1 MLKNKILTIFIALV
15 LVAPTIS
22 VKNSIDKVGTHS
34 LFPPYSVALA
44 EGVEQT
50 EENTENVGWEERER
64 SHQIQQE
71 KQEASTI
78 PYKQPVSKRKMAK
91 KFLIGMGSVAV
102 SSILLFLILTVY
114 NKIRE
119 SILAPKQDQQ
129 SGETSLVTP
138 ENLTD
143 AVKTFLDKT
152 KY

>member
-1 MLKNKILTIFIALV
+1 MLKNKILTIVIALM
-15 LVAPTIS
+15 LVSPVIAEEAT
-22 VKNSIDKVGTHS
+22 GE
-34 LFPPYSVALA
+34 ALMPIA
-44 EGVEQT
+44 ETMQ
-50 EENTENVGWEERER
+50 ENVQTTQEELP
-64 SHQIQQE
+64 QLD
-71 KQEASTI
+71 TI
-78 PYKQPVSKRKMAK
+78 PHKQPVSKRKMAK

-138 ENLTD
+138 ENLTG

>member
-1 MLKNKILTIFIALV
+1 MLKNKILTIIIALV
-15 LVAPTIS
+15 LVAPTVSI
-22 VKNSIDKVGTHS
+22 KNSIDKVGTHS

-71 KQEASTI
+71 QQEASTI

-91 KFLIGMGSVAV
+91 KFLIGMVSVAI

-119 SILAPKQDQQ
+119 SILAPKQDQK

>member
-1 MLKNKILTIFIALV
+1 MLKNKILTIVIVLV
-15 LVAPTIS
+15 LVAPIIS
-22 VKNSIDKVGTHS
+22 LDNSIDKVGTHS

-71 KQEASTI
+71 EQDVSTI
-78 PYKQPVSKRKMAK
+78 QYKQPVSKRKMAK

-138 ENLTD
+138 ENLTE
-143 AVKTFLDKT
+143 AVRTFLDKT

>member
-1 MLKNKILTIFIALV
+1 MLKNKILTIVIALV
-15 LVAPTIS
+15 LVAPIVS
-22 VKNSIDKVGTHS
+22 VENSIDKVGTHS

-50 EENTENVGWEERER
+50 EENTENVEWEERER

>member
-15 LVAPTIS
+15 LVAPIVS
-22 VKNSIDKVGTHS
+22 VENSIDKVGTHS

-44 EGVEQT
+44 ESAEQIET
-50 EENTENVGWEERER
+50 NTLVENTENVEWEERER

-114 NKIRE
+114 NKI
-119 SILAPKQDQQ
+119 S
-129 SGETSLVTP
+129 
-138 ENLTD
+138 
-143 AVKTFLDKT
+143 
-152 KY
+152 

>member
-1 MLKNKILTIFIALV
+1 MLKNKILTIVIALV
-15 LVAPTIS
+15 LVAPTVS
-22 VKNSIDKVGTHS
+22 LENSIDKVGKLT

-50 EENTENVGWEERER
+50 EENAENVVWEEREL
-64 SHQIQQE
+64 SHQIQPE
-71 KQEASTI
+71 EQEASTI

-91 KFLIGMGSVAV
+91 KFLMAMGGVAV
-102 SSILLFLILTVY
+102 SSILLFVFLTIY
-114 NKIRE
+114 NKIRA
-119 SILAPKQDQQ
+119 SILAPKPDQQ

-138 ENLTD
+138 ENLTE

>member
-1 MLKNKILTIFIALV
+1 MLKNKILTIVIALM
-15 LVAPTIS
+15 LVSPVIAEEST
-22 VKNSIDKVGTHS
+22 GE
-34 LFPPYSVALA
+34 ALMPIA
-44 EGVEQT
+44 ETTQEIVQAAQ
-50 EENTENVGWEERER
+50 EELP
-64 SHQIQQE
+64 QLD
-71 KQEASTI
+71 TI

-91 KFLIGMGSVAV
+91 KFLMAMGGVAV
-102 SSILLFLILTVY
+102 SSILLFVFLTIY
-114 NKIRE
+114 NKIRA

>member
-1 MLKNKILTIFIALV
+1 MLKNKILTIVIALM
-15 LVAPTIS
+15 LVSPVI
-22 VKNSIDKVGTHS
+22 
-34 LFPPYSVALA
+34 A
-44 EGVEQT
+44 EEATGETLMPIAETQ
-50 EENTENVGWEERER
+50 ENVQTTQEELP
-64 SHQIQQE
+64 QLD
-71 KQEASTI
+71 TI

-102 SSILLFLILTVY
+102 SSILLFLILTIY

>member
-1 MLKNKILTIFIALV
+1 MLKNKILTIVIALV
-15 LVAPTIS
+15 LVAPTVS
-22 VKNSIDKVGTHS
+22 LENSIDKVGTHS

-50 EENTENVGWEERER
+50 EENAENVGWEEREL
-64 SHQIQQE
+64 SHQIQPE
-71 KQEASTI
+71 EQEASTI
-78 PYKQPVSKRKMAK
+78 PYKQPVSKKKMAK

-119 SILAPKQDQQ
+119 SILAPKTDQQ
-129 SGETSLVTP
+129 SSETSLVTP
-138 ENLTD
+138 ENLTE
-143 AVKTFLDKT
+143 AVRTFLDKT

>member
-1 MLKNKILTIFIALV
+1 MLKNKILTIVIALV
-15 LVAPTIS
+15 LVAPIVS
-22 VKNSIDKVGTHS
+22 VENSIDKVGTHS
-34 LFPPYSVALA
+34 LFPPCSVALA

>member
-1 MLKNKILTIFIALV
+1 MLKNKILTIVIALV

-22 VKNSIDKVGTHS
+22 VKDSIDKVGTHS

-71 KQEASTI
+71 EQDVSTI

-129 SGETSLVTP
+129 TGETSLVTP
-138 ENLTD
+138 ESLTD
-143 AVKTFLDKT
+143 AVKTFLNKT

>member
-1 MLKNKILTIFIALV
+1 MLKNKILTIIIALV
-15 LVAPTIS
+15 LVAPIVS
-22 VKNSIDKVGTHS
+22 VENSIDKVGTHS
-34 LFPPYSVALA
+34 LFPPCSVALA

-91 KFLIGMGSVAV
+91 KFLIGMGSVAI